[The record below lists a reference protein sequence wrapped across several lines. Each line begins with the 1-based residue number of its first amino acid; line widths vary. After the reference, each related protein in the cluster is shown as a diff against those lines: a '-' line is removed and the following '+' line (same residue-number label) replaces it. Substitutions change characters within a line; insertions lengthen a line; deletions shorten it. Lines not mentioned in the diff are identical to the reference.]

1 MVVAAGTGIVPA
13 AAYSTPGGINSFM
26 FAAVPGGNAAAAQ
39 TGARNIPGAAAA
51 GDGVFAF
58 QNLAGDVGSVHC
70 VLDPLGQQDLQHQ
83 DVGLQQPWQLEA
95 DALGG
100 SGGGAGNGDGLQ
112 NSDNGSFVVGNNRVV
127 AVQQAARQLGWLSRP
142 GALHTPPAAP
152 HSTPMGPAQAGL
164 TPVGMQQ
171 QQTPASSAGSQ
182 MRLQVRKQQ
191 MQQLR
196 AALREG
202 LSSMLVPA
210 AEGAAVQK
218 PVVAAATAGD
228 ATDRTVN
235 RGAETGVP
243 QPYSA
248 RQDAAA
254 GGAAAAAG
262 DNGAAAP
269 RAAGMQLPVNASGR
283 HSIVSQGGLPGT
295 PAAGGVM
302 APTTTPACT
311 PDAAVAAVGHVPA
324 DKLTAALVSLAASH
338 VMLQGSDAPA
348 STPKSD
354 TMQQAGQGD
363 VAVQYVTATAARADS
378 VAARLAA
385 AGQTAAV
392 GGGTNDIEA
401 GITGMF
407 SPPAAAV
414 ARAIGT
420 VVNLIGTGAA
430 AAGHGTT
437 AGGALQTRPLVAGAV
452 VDDTPISAA
461 RPRAGS
467 QTQSARQIGA
477 ALNGASSSG
486 RRTPASATRHMLPLM
501 YLCDFDPQFLDNGGI
516 QYRHSATGF
525 TFRLG
530 PAASTMTAL
539 TPQASRLTGPEDSG
553 EPSEGW
559 DGCFNYSEEE
569 QDDDNAFEEVSFEP
583 VAMGTAEAALPGF
596 LKVGALQQLSW

>member
-283 HSIVSQGGLPGT
+283 HSIVSQGEMLPDNVLLCFALRRVC
-295 PAAGGVM
+295 AATEWL
-302 APTTTPACT
+302 ASRFSNATQYQLIKAYPS
-311 PDAAVAAVGHVPA
+311 AVGHNYLQLYHAFSGMPFWT
-324 DKLTAALVSLAASH
+324 KLIAYSEVGPNQAFTIDTGLMVVMCCYPQVACLAHRRQVGLWPQQPHLLAH
-338 VMLQGSDAPA
+338 Q
-348 STPKSD
+348 
-354 TMQQAGQGD
+354 MQQW
-363 VAVQYVTATAARADS
+363 
-378 VAARLAA
+378 L
-385 AGQTAAV
+385 
-392 GGGTNDIEA
+392 
-401 GITGMF
+401 
-407 SPPAAAV
+407 
-414 ARAIGT
+414 
-420 VVNLIGTGAA
+420 L
-430 AAGHGTT
+430 
-437 AGGALQTRPLVAGAV
+437 
-452 VDDTPISAA
+452 
-461 RPRAGS
+461 
-467 QTQSARQIGA
+467 
-477 ALNGASSSG
+477 
-486 RRTPASATRHMLPLM
+486 
-501 YLCDFDPQFLDNGGI
+501 
-516 QYRHSATGF
+516 
-525 TFRLG
+525 
-530 PAASTMTAL
+530 
-539 TPQASRLTGPEDSG
+539 
-553 EPSEGW
+553 
-559 DGCFNYSEEE
+559 
-569 QDDDNAFEEVSFEP
+569 
-583 VAMGTAEAALPGF
+583 
-596 LKVGALQQLSW
+596 